1 MLIRSGEALA
11 IGWSRNMLYSGFN
24 ILPRSVVRR
33 QTGFAARIT
42 RTLSRSTM
50 KRHSTQNPYQSPS
63 VRNEPQ
69 RKRRA
74 HSLLTYHLLALL
86 ALTFIVALVS
96 LSRVFASPIP
106 TMYISE
112 FTIGIVGWFLLA
124 RLTWRRVLNERRKH
138 FNA

>member
-1 MLIRSGEALA
+1 
-11 IGWSRNMLYSGFN
+11 
-24 ILPRSVVRR
+24 
-33 QTGFAARIT
+33 
-42 RTLSRSTM
+42 M

-112 FTIGIVGWFLLA
+112 FAIGIVGWFLLT

>member
-1 MLIRSGEALA
+1 MRSGEAPV

-112 FTIGIVGWFLLA
+112 FAIGIVGWFLLA

>member
-112 FTIGIVGWFLLA
+112 FAIGIVGWFLLA